1 MYPIK
6 MDDLLKAMVERGAS
20 DLHLVVGSPPM
31 IRLHGHLTPVADATL
46 SPAATQE
53 LVTSIMSKKES
64 DILMDHREVD
74 FAYSLPGISR
84 FRVNACFQRDSVSA
98 VLRAI
103 PGLPPVLEEMAL
115 PPIVTEIT
123 KKPRGLV
130 VVTGPTGS
138 GKSTTLA
145 AMINYINRMQ
155 AVRIVTIE
163 DPIEFLHSNN
173 KSVISQREVGRD
185 TLSFHNALRSAL
197 RQDPDVILVG
207 EMRDLETISLALT
220 AAETGHLVFGTLH
233 VTSAPETVNRIVD
246 VFPPEAQ
253 EQVRLQLA
261 GVLEAVFTQ
270 TLIPRA
276 DGQGRVCAMEILV
289 GTPGVRNLIR
299 ENKPAQMMNS
309 IQTGSSVGMM
319 SLDKCLAAYV
329 AEGIVTLEAAVEKS
343 SHADELKRMCSESA
357 AAPRPKFASSF

>member
-1 MYPIK
+1 MYSIK
-6 MDDLLKAMVERGAS
+6 MDDLLREMVSKGAS
-20 DLHLVVGSPPM
+20 DLHIVVGSPPM
-31 IRLHGHLTPVADATL
+31 IRLHGRLEAITPETVSPSVA
-46 SPAATQE
+46 QE
-53 LVTSIMSKKES
+53 LIAAIMNKNDS
-64 DILMDHREVD
+64 DLLLDQREVD
-74 FAYSLPGISR
+74 FAYSLPGVSR

-98 VLRAI
+98 VMRAI
-103 PGLPPVLEEMAL
+103 PGLPPSLEQMGL
-115 PPIVTEIT
+115 PAVVTEMT

-145 AMINYINRMQ
+145 AMINYINRTE

-163 DPIEFLHSNN
+163 DPIEFLHNN
-173 KSVISQREVGRD
+173 VKSVISQREVGRD
-185 TLSFHNALRSAL
+185 THSFNNALRSAL

-233 VTSAPETVNRIVD
+233 VTSAPETINRIVD
-246 VFPPEAQ
+246 VFPPQAQ

-276 DGQGRVCAMEILV
+276 DSAGRACAMEILI
-289 GTPGVRNLIR
+289 GTPAVRNLIR
-299 ENKPAQMMNS
+299 ENKPAQMVNA
-309 IQTGSSVGMM
+309 IQTGSSVGMI
-319 SLDKCLAAYV
+319 SLDKALAAFV
-329 AEGIVTLEAAVEKS
+329 AEGTISLESAIEKS
-343 SHADELKRMCSESA
+343 SHPDELKRMCSEA
-357 AAPRPKFASSF
+357 VPRTKFASNF

>member
-6 MDDLLKAMVERGAS
+6 MDDLLRSMVAKGAS
-20 DLHLVVGSPPM
+20 DLHIVVGSPPM
-31 IRLHGHLTPVADATL
+31 IRIHGRLEAVAEGTI
-46 SPAATQE
+46 SPAAAQE
-53 LVTSIMSKKES
+53 LVAAIMNKTDS
-64 DILMDHREVD
+64 DLLLDQREVD
-74 FAYSLPGISR
+74 FAYSLPGVSR

-103 PGLPPVLEEMAL
+103 PGLPPTLEEMGL
-115 PPIVTEIT
+115 PNIVTEMT

-145 AMINYINRMQ
+145 AMINYINRRD

-163 DPIEFLHSNN
+163 DPIEFLHNN
-173 KSVISQREVGRD
+173 IKSVISQREVGRD
-185 TLSFHNALRSAL
+185 THSFNNALRSAL

-233 VTSAPETVNRIVD
+233 VTSAPESVNRIVD

-261 GVLEAVFTQ
+261 GVLEGVFSQ
-270 TLIPRA
+270 TLIPRV
-276 DGQGRVCAMEILV
+276 DGSGRACAMEILV
-289 GTPGVRNLIR
+289 GTNAVRNLIR
-299 ENKPAQMMNS
+299 ENKPAQMYS
-309 IQTGSSVGMM
+309 AIQTGSSVGMI
-319 SLDKCLAAYV
+319 SLDKALAALV
-329 AEGIVTLEAAVEKS
+329 AAGTITIESAVEKS
-343 SHADELKRMCSESA
+343 SHPEEIRRMCAEA
-357 AAPRPKFASSF
+357 VPQRKLVSSF

>member
-1 MYPIK
+1 VAAIMNK
-6 MDDLLKAMVERGAS
+6 TDSDLLL
-20 DLHLVVGSPPM
+20 D
-31 IRLHGHLTPVADATL
+31 
-46 SPAATQE
+46 Q
-53 LVTSIMSKKES
+53 
-64 DILMDHREVD
+64 REVD
-74 FAYSLPGISR
+74 FAYSLPGVSR

-103 PGLPPVLEEMAL
+103 PGLPPTLEEMGL
-115 PPIVTEIT
+115 PNIVTEMT

-145 AMINYINRMQ
+145 AMINYINRRD

-163 DPIEFLHSNN
+163 DPIEFLHNN
-173 KSVISQREVGRD
+173 IKSVISQREVGRD
-185 TLSFHNALRSAL
+185 THSFNNALRSAL

-233 VTSAPETVNRIVD
+233 VTSAPESVNRIVD

-261 GVLEAVFTQ
+261 GVLEGVFSQ
-270 TLIPRA
+270 TLIPRV
-276 DGQGRVCAMEILV
+276 DGSGRACAMEILV
-289 GTPGVRNLIR
+289 GTNAVRNLIR
-299 ENKPAQMMNS
+299 ENKPAQMYS
-309 IQTGSSVGMM
+309 AIQTGSSVGMI
-319 SLDKCLAAYV
+319 SLDKALAALV
-329 AEGIVTLEAAVEKS
+329 AAGTITIESAVEKS
-343 SHADELKRMCSESA
+343 SHPEEIRRMCAEA
-357 AAPRPKFASSF
+357 VPQRKLVSSF

>member
-6 MDDLLKAMVERGAS
+6 MDELLKTMVEKGAS
-20 DLHLVVGSPPM
+20 DLHIVVGSPPM
-31 IRLHGHLTPVADATL
+31 IRVHGVLEPVAEQSL
-46 SPAATQE
+46 SPAAAQE
-53 LVTSIMSKKES
+53 LVAAIMSKPDS
-64 DILMDHREVD
+64 DMLMDQREVD
-74 FAYSLPGISR
+74 FAYSLPGVSR

-98 VLRAI
+98 VMRAI
-103 PGLPPVLEEMAL
+103 PGLPPALEKMGL
-115 PPIVTEIT
+115 PPICTEIT

-145 AMINYINRMQ
+145 AMINYINRTE

-163 DPIEFLHSNN
+163 DPIEFLHNN
-173 KSVISQREVGRD
+173 VKSVISQREVGRD

-233 VTSAPETVNRIVD
+233 VTTAPETINRIVD
-246 VFPPEAQ
+246 VFPPGAQ

-270 TLIPRA
+270 TLIPRS
-276 DGQGRVCAMEILV
+276 DGNGRVCAMEILV

-299 ENKPAQMMNS
+299 ENKSAQMMNA
-309 IQTGSSVGMM
+309 IQTGSSAGMI
-319 SLDKCLAAYV
+319 SLDKCLANFV
-329 AEGIVTLEAAVEKS
+329 ADGFITLDAAMEKS
-343 SHADELKRMCSESA
+343 SHPEELRRLCSESA
-357 AAPRPKFASSF
+357 PKPRYASSF